1 MSDRED
7 VAAAIQQSLAV
18 RFEADVTVD
27 PDLPGLD
34 LLATIAGHRSHR
46 AYADRPVPP
55 DLLRLL
61 CACALSAP
69 SKSDLQQADIVQVA
83 DPTLRATIADLIPN
97 DPWVR
102 AAPVFLVI
110 CGNNR
115 RLRQI
120 SELRDKPFANDHL
133 DAFMN
138 AAVDAG
144 IVLSTFV
151 RAAAAVG
158 VGCCPI
164 SQVRNHAATISRL
177 LGLPDWVFP
186 VAGLCVGYL
195 AAEGQISPRL
205 PLDVTVHLDR
215 FDETDVLDRID
226 AYDRRRADLQP
237 YAKQRYP
244 ELYGTAAA
252 YGWSEDKARQYS
264 QPERDDFGAFI
275 KEKRFRLE

>member
-1 MSDRED
+1 MSDRGA
-7 VAAAIQQSLAV
+7 VAANIQQALAK
-18 RFEADVTVD
+18 RFGADLDVD
-27 PDLPGLD
+27 PELPGLD

-46 AYADRPVPP
+46 AYADRPIPAE
-55 DLLRLL
+55 LLRLL

-83 DPTLRATIADLIPN
+83 DPDLRNTIADLLP
-97 DPWVR
+97 DQPWIRV
-102 AAPVFLVI
+102 APVFLI
-110 CGNNR
+110 FCGNNR
-115 RLRQI
+115 RLRQL
-120 SELRDKPFANDHL
+120 SELRGKTFANDHL

-144 IVLSTFV
+144 IALATFV

-164 SQVRNHAATISRL
+164 STVRNHAATVSRL
-177 LGLPDWVFP
+177 LALPDWVFP

-205 PLDVTVHLDR
+205 PLDVTVHVDR
-215 FDETDVLDRID
+215 FDESNLTERIE
-226 AYDRRRADLQP
+226 AYDRRRAGLQP
-237 YAKQRYP
+237 YANQRYP
-244 ELYGTAAA
+244 ELYGTLAE

-264 QPERDDFGAFI
+264 RPERADFGAFI
-275 KEKRFRLE
+275 REKRFRLE